1 MAHQLGVIQGEALAA
16 AEMHLAGMAN
26 VRGSHTLLGLAT
38 ALRAVSVLA
47 NEFRI
52 VILGQCWSMQEARS
66 ALVRPL
72 LGRQLLEQFV
82 HELLTEAQLP
92 RMLLPFRPELK
103 GVDDAH
109 VEQPPGQ
116 ARPRSTR
123 FASRWRRGVLPAAG

>member
-52 VILGQCWSMQEARS
+52 VILGQCRSMQEARS
-66 ALVRPL
+66 ALAWPL

-82 HELLTEAQLP
+82 HELLAEA
-92 RMLLPFRPELK
+92 ELS
-103 GVDDAH
+103 GV
-109 VEQPPGQ
+109 
-116 ARPRSTR
+116 SLS
-123 FASRWRRGVLPAAG
+123 F